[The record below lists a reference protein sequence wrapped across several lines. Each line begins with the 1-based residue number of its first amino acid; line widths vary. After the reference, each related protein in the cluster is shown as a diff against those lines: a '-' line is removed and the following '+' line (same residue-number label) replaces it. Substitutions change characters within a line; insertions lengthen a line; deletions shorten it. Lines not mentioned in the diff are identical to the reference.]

1 MANFNGK
8 VARLR
13 FFLFSSVFVYVC
25 VRVSWCFPRFSSVC
39 VCVGS
44 GLFHFLFAEGVCR
57 CVCVCAYVCE
67 CVCMCVCGSNVCNVF
82 MYVWLHVVVVVVVVV
97 DVVVGFVVVA
107 LPSAPASRRGM
118 VWIVASGGTCTLR
131 GLVARFFF

>member
-1 MANFNGK
+1 M
-8 VARLR
+8 
-13 FFLFSSVFVYVC
+13 
-25 VRVSWCFPRFSSVC
+25 
-39 VCVGS
+39 
-44 GLFHFLFAEGVCR
+44 
-57 CVCVCAYVCE
+57 CVCAYVCE

-118 VWIVASGGTCTLR
+118 VWIVASGEERVRFGGWLHD
-131 GLVARFFF
+131 FFFEFGM